1 MSTPQSK
8 RNSLFFLV
16 TAAGALV
23 IDQFLKVLVVALME
37 PGQSVTVIPGVLS
50 ITYST
55 NTGAAFGILKG
66 KGQLLFLAVLAVVV
80 LTVAWFYYT
89 RHREGVWSF
98 IALGL
103 VIGGALGNITD
114 RLFRGKVID
123 FLDLGWW
130 PVFNFA
136 DVAIVAGVIIF
147 VAGTALELMRE

>member
-16 TAAGALV
+16 TAAAALV
-23 IDQFLKVLVVALME
+23 IDQCLKVLVVALME

-66 KGQLLFLAVLAVVV
+66 KGQLLFLAVLVVVV
-80 LTVAWFYYT
+80 LTVAWLYYS

-98 IALGL
+98 IALSL